1 MIYQKMVAAQDARD
15 TEALMSLMTEDF
27 VMVSHQHGIERSKS
41 EFRSMVSTMMAS
53 DQLEIQHQRLVYEN
67 DDILVEHSFMAFAD
81 GSKEAILAV
90 WHKRND
96 QLARVETGATPIP
109 QAK

>member
-1 MIYQKMVAAQDARD
+1 MIYQKMAAAQDARD
-15 TEALMSLMTEDF
+15 TEALMALMTEDF
-27 VMVSHQHGIERSKS
+27 VMVSHQHGLERTKS
-41 EFRSMVSTMMAS
+41 EFRNMVETMLAS
-53 DQLEIQHQRLVYEN
+53 DHLEIQNQRLIYEN

-81 GSKEAILAV
+81 GSREAILAV

-109 QAK
+109 QPK